1 VPVVSAQPETQVHVL
16 HHHLQ
21 QLVTSLQLPE
31 TPRSLARLVHLGVVL
46 EACTAI
52 TRAAMVVQVVAVV
65 LQAELAAAQLQ
76 QVQTILEI

>member
-1 VPVVSAQPETQVHVL
+1 
-16 HHHLQ
+16 
-21 QLVTSLQLPE
+21 
-31 TPRSLARLVHLGVVL
+31 VVL